1 MELTHRFEVPVG
13 IDRAWASLLDMEQ
26 VAACF
31 PGATLTSADGK
42 EYSGSVKVKLGP
54 IQLTYKGS
62 ARIVEADEAAHRAVI
77 EASGNAARSGS
88 TASMTVNATANA
100 LAEDRTEVTMTTDLT
115 ITGRPAQFGRGV
127 MAEVGDKILGR
138 FSECLASKLGGAEQ
152 AGAAAAAAGAG
163 DGGAGAA
170 GAGDA
175 GETSGNDGG
184 SGAAPAAAGAEA
196 ATSDTATDAATDAAK
211 TDAATDAAGAK
222 APDAAAGTSAAAG
235 AGAGAGS
242 ERAAGSE
249 QPRAAASSGPQSY
262 TRSPEPIDLL
272 ESAGTPVLKRVAPI
286 VGGLVV
292 LWLIRRMFKRR
303 RNRKNQDD

>member
-138 FSECLASKLGGAEQ
+138 FSECLASKLGGAEE
-152 AGAAAAAAGAG
+152 AGAAA
-163 DGGAGAA
+163 GGAG
-170 GAGDA
+170 
-175 GETSGNDGG
+175 ETAGNDGG

-196 ATSDTATDAATDAAK
+196 ATSDTATDAAKADTAK
-211 TDAATDAAGAK
+211 TDAAGAK
-222 APDAAAGTSAAAG
+222 ASDAAAGTSAAAG
-235 AGAGAGS
+235 AGADAGS

-303 RNRKNQDD
+303 RNRKHQDD